1 MILIAD
7 MGNTNVTFAGY
18 DEVGKAFEVRLESDR
33 TMDKETFYS
42 SLVKKLQGVGYTGDP
57 ADGEFEGGCLCSV
70 VPELD
75 ETIMYCLEKVT
86 GKRTVF
92 LSKEGNL
99 NGTDFIGN
107 EVNELG
113 NDLLAGAMGA
123 FVKYPMPAI
132 VADLGTATTLTAQD
146 KDGHALGVSI
156 CPGVVTGLKAL
167 AGGASNLFSVAL
179 QAPPHA
185 IGVDTIQSLQSGI
198 VLGAAAMMD
207 GLAKRMAA
215 EMEGD
220 VTYVMTGGLG
230 TVIAPYCEI
239 PFIQDPDLVLR
250 GIYEYYKLNK

>member
-18 DEVGKAFEVRLESDR
+18 GEEGKVFEVRLESDK
-33 TMDKETFYS
+33 TMDKETLYS
-42 SLVKKLQGVGYTGDP
+42 SLVKKLEEAGYCADP
-57 ADGEFEGGCLCSV
+57 ASENFEGGCLCSV

-75 ETIMYCLEKVT
+75 EAVKYCLWKVT
-86 GKRTVF
+86 GKPAVVVH
-92 LSKEGNL
+92 KEGNL
-99 NGTDFIGN
+99 KGTEFIGN

-113 NDLLAGAMGA
+113 NDLIAGAIGA

-146 KDGHALGVSI
+146 AKGHTLGVSI

-185 IGVDTIQSLQSGI
+185 IGVSTIESLQSGI

-215 EMEGD
+215 QIDGD
-220 VTYVMTGGLG
+220 VTFIMTGGLG
-230 TVIAPYCEI
+230 TIVAPHCEI

>member
-18 DEVGKAFEVRLESDR
+18 GEEGKAFEVRLESDR
-33 TMDKETFYS
+33 TMDKETFLS
-42 SLVKKLQGVGYTGDP
+42 CLAEKLEDAGFSADP
-57 ADGEFEGGCLCSV
+57 AADTFEGACLCSV

-75 ETIMYCLEKVT
+75 ETILYLLEKVT
-86 GKRTVF
+86 GKPAVF

-113 NDLLAGAMGA
+113 NDLLAGGVGA
-123 FVKYPMPAI
+123 YARYTMPAI

-146 KDGHALGVSI
+146 ADGHILGVSI

-179 QAPPHA
+179 SAPPHA